1 MTNNTKNILINM
13 LNEIYTLNSELP
25 VYMTT
30 YLIAKPQ
37 VVLDMFIISILFL
50 YNKYITCNSI

>member
-1 MTNNTKNILINM
+1 MKYIH
-13 LNEIYTLNSELP
+13 LNSELP